1 MVACKTRYDKSLS
14 TWARVMHSIRTR
26 LFLVFSAT
34 GMVLVLLAATLYQLS
49 FERSLVAYLQE
60 REQQR
65 MEEVAHRLADYYQH
79 YGGWPSATEDPRE
92 VRRALR
98 LPRFLILLDEQGELI
113 SGEVQEEREQRAVP
127 IRYEEQAVGTLVYH
141 PMQTDITDK
150 TDKAFRQQQWH
161 SLALTTLAA
170 LAVALLGS
178 WVLARQLGGPL
189 RRMAHLTQAMA
200 QGEYGQR
207 FQTHRRD
214 ELGLLSESIN
224 QLAHHL
230 EEAARARDR
239 WLADTAHELRTPLAI
254 LQGEIEALVDG
265 IRKPEPEQLMSLQQE
280 VVHLK
285 RLVDDLHDLALADVG
300 SLRYRMEAVDL
311 APLLEEQV
319 RLYAHRFEEQ
329 GLQLYTQFQ
338 EPLWVEGDG
347 TRLRQLV
354 SNLLSNSLNYTHSP
368 GEVRVKAWKEKQ
380 QIHLWVED
388 SAPNVPEEKLPHLF
402 EHLYRAENASRN
414 RQFGGSGLGLA
425 LVQRIA
431 QAHKAEIQVQH
442 SALGGLTFTLQFK
455 EWVP

>member
-1 MVACKTRYDKSLS
+1 
-14 TWARVMHSIRTR
+14 MHSIRTR

-49 FERSLVAYLQE
+49 FERSLVEYLQE

-65 MEEVAHRLADYYQH
+65 MEEVAERLADYYQH
-79 YGGWPSATEDPRE
+79 YQEWPTAQHGNHPRGA
-92 VRRALR
+92 RGALR
-98 LPRFLILLDEQGELI
+98 LPRHLILLDENGERV
-113 SGEVQEEREQRAVP
+113 SGEAMEGRSQRSLAVVLNDKS
-127 IRYEEQAVGTLVYH
+127 VGTLIYH
-141 PMQTDITDK
+141 PMQTDITDS
-150 TDKAFRQQQWH
+150 TDRAFRQQQWH

-170 LAVALLGS
+170 LAAALLGS
-178 WVLARQLGGPL
+178 WLLARQLGGPL

-200 QGEYGQR
+200 QGDYGQR

-265 IRKPEPEQLMSLQQE
+265 IRKPDPEQLMSLQQE

-285 RLVDDLHDLALADVG
+285 HLVDDLHDLALADVG

-319 RLYAHRFEEQ
+319 RLYSHRFEEQ
-329 GLQLYTQFQ
+329 GLHFSADISSSLM
-338 EPLWVEGDG
+338 VEGDS
-347 TRLRQLV
+347 TRLRQLI
-354 SNLLSNSLNYTHSP
+354 SNLLSNSLNYTDSP
-368 GEVRVKAWKEKQ
+368 GTVRLEAKVYQ
-380 QIHLWVED
+380 RQVVLVLED
-388 SAPNVPEEKLPHLF
+388 SAPGVAEDKLPHLF
-402 EHLYRAENASRN
+402 EHLFRAENASRN

-425 LVQRIA
+425 LVQRIM
-431 QAHKAEIQVQH
+431 QAHGASISVTP
-442 SALGGLTFTLQFK
+442 SAMGGLMFTLQFR
-455 EWVP
+455 ELAQ